1 MTYRTRNIAIA
12 VGLALVAMLLTL
24 VYVTS
29 YRHSVQHSQAT
40 VHVYVAT
47 RDIPAGTSGA
57 DVAKSLKDVAVPR
70 HVAVPGAIT
79 DPSEVSSLVLSQTL
93 YQGDQVTTKRFTDV
107 TAQGIRGQIKG
118 TMRAVQ
124 VPGDANQLLAGTLQ
138 AGDRI
143 DLVTSLRP
151 DPSTGVAHSTLALRN
166 LLVLQ
171 APAQSAVAAATG
183 GSATVFAIVAIPDSQ
198 VQRLFYV
205 MKNADWTFQLRPAL
219 GAKDGNNNVV
229 TSTTIIR
236 GLR

>member
-57 DVAKSLKDVAVPR
+57 DVSKSLKDVAVPR
-70 HVAVPGAIT
+70 HVAEPGAIT
-79 DPSEVSSLVLSQTL
+79 DPSQVSSLVLTQAL
-93 YQGDQVTTKRFTDV
+93 YEGDQVTGKRFTDV

-118 TMRAVQ
+118 TMRAIQ

-143 DLVTSLRP
+143 DLVANFHADATTS
-151 DPSTGVAHSTLALRN
+151 VAETTIVLRN

-171 APAQSAVAAATG
+171 APTQSTLPSSGGTVSTDAILAVKDT
-183 GSATVFAIVAIPDSQ
+183 Q
-198 VQRLFYV
+198 VEQLFYV
-205 MKNADWTFQLRPAL
+205 MKNTDWTFQLRPAL
-219 GAKDGNNNVV
+219 GATDGANRVD
-229 TSTTIIR
+229 TATTIVR
-236 GLR
+236 GGK